1 MTIEEKKDLLW
12 SYRAAMAAVNR
23 IRGELEKVRVDRE
36 RSKDPE
42 MSKRLRELEN
52 QLVEAECRRVDRYGG
67 IMSDIETMPNEIYK
81 LILSYRYLNGYT
93 WGRMS
98 EVTGYSVAHLHKI
111 HAKALKSFRN
121 EG

>member
-23 IRGELEKVRVDRE
+23 IRGELEKVRV
-36 RSKDPE
+36 DPE

-111 HAKALKSFRN
+111 HVKALKSFRN

>member
-1 MTIEEKKDLLW
+1 
-12 SYRAAMAAVNR
+12 
-23 IRGELEKVRVDRE
+23 
-36 RSKDPE
+36 

-67 IMSDIETMPNEIYK
+67 IMYDIETMPNEIYK

-111 HAKALKSFRN
+111 HVKALKSFRN

>member
-52 QLVEAECRRVDRYGG
+52 QLVEAECRRVDRCGG
-67 IMSDIETMPNEIYK
+67 IN
-81 LILSYRYLNGYT
+81 
-93 WGRMS
+93 
-98 EVTGYSVAHLHKI
+98 V
-111 HAKALKSFRN
+111 
-121 EG
+121 

>member
-23 IRGELEKVRVDRE
+23 IRGELEKIRADRE

-42 MSKRLRELEN
+42 VSKRLRELEN

-67 IMSDIETMPNEIYK
+67 IMSDIETMPNETYK

-111 HAKALKSFRN
+111 HVKALKSFRN